1 MYIFLLKDTKVRYVF
16 YDIKEAI
23 EKGFLLGL
31 QIVRLKVSEG
41 GEASEML
48 IYSGVPLHGG
58 VPHPE

>member
-31 QIVRLKVSEG
+31 QIVRLRVSEG
-41 GEASEML
+41 GEASEMV
-48 IYSGVPLHGG
+48 IYGG
-58 VPHPE
+58 VQPKAS